1 MTLHAPLEVGTD
13 TWRRVTRPYA
23 WVVFA
28 LTFGLLLSDFMSRQ
42 VLTVVFPQL
51 KAEWGLS
58 DSELGALSSV
68 VAIAVGVLAFPL
80 SLVADRLGRI
90 RSLILMAA
98 VWSLA
103 TLMCGYASSYQEM
116 FVARFVIGVGEAA
129 YGSVGLAVVLSI
141 FPAQQRAT
149 VTGAFLAGSMV
160 GSVLGIGLGGVLA
173 THFGWRASFVG
184 MAIYG
189 IALTAVY
196 ALVVRPG
203 RIELPRL
210 QAGSAP
216 SKAHPPLSSL
226 FSTSSVLSIYIGS
239 GLQLFTI
246 GALLTW
252 LPSYLTRVYDMPLTN
267 AGAVAAIFMLCT
279 AVGMPL
285 CGAIA
290 DRFGNGSPTR
300 KISLTMGLCLLC
312 SALLTV
318 AFALPVGIAQLL
330 MIGLAMLVGGGI
342 VGPSGSMVADLTPPA
357 LHSTAMATLA
367 IANNL
372 LGMAP
377 GPFVTG
383 LLADRIGLSTALQ
396 LLPLAGVAAA
406 LVLMVGVRNYRTDLE
421 RLGANPVPD
430 GAPRPAPDADQALPR

>member
-1 MTLHAPLEVGTD
+1 MTLHAPMEVRSD
-13 TWRRVTRPYA
+13 TWRRVARPYA

-51 KAEWGLS
+51 KVEWGLS

-103 TLMCGYASSYQEM
+103 TLMCGFASNYQEM
-116 FVARFVIGVGEAA
+116 FVARFFIGLGEAA

-141 FPAQQRAT
+141 FPPQQRST

-203 RIELPRL
+203 RIESPRPS
-210 QAGSAP
+210 AGS
-216 SKAHPPLSSL
+216 SLTKAHPPLSSL

-252 LPSYLTRVYDMPLTN
+252 LPSYLNRVYDMPLTN

-290 DRFGNGSPTR
+290 DRLCNGSPTR
-300 KISLTMGLCLLC
+300 KIRLTMGYCLLC

-318 AFALPVGIAQLL
+318 AFQLPVGMAQLV
-330 MIGLAMLVGGGI
+330 MIGLAMFVGGGI
-342 VGPSGSMVADLTPPA
+342 VGPSGTMVADLTPPA

-383 LLADRIGLSTALQ
+383 LLADRIGLASALQ
-396 LLPLAGVAAA
+396 ILPLAGVAAA
-406 LVLMVGVRNYRTDLE
+406 LVLMVGVRNYRSDLQ
-421 RLGANPVPD
+421 RICPQPCS
-430 GAPRPAPDADQALPR
+430 

>member
-1 MTLHAPLEVGTD
+1 MTLHVPIELRGE
-13 TWRRVTRPYA
+13 TWRRVARPYA

-58 DSELGALSSV
+58 DSELGALSGV
-68 VAIAVGVLAFPL
+68 VAVAVGVLAFPL
-80 SLVADRLGRI
+80 SVVADRWGRI

-98 VWSLA
+98 IWSLA
-103 TLMCGYASSYQEM
+103 TLMCGFASNYPEM
-116 FVARFVIGVGEAA
+116 FVARFFIGVGEAA

-141 FPAQQRAT
+141 FPPQQRST
-149 VTGAFLAGSMV
+149 ITGAFLAGSMV

-184 MAIYG
+184 MAVYG
-189 IALTAVY
+189 LALTALY
-196 ALVVRPG
+196 ALVVRPA
-203 RIELPRL
+203 RIESPLRN
-210 QAGSAP
+210 AGSGLP
-216 SKAHPPLSSL
+216 KVHPPLRTL
-226 FSTSSVLSIYIGS
+226 FSTSSVLSVYIGS

-252 LPSYLTRVYDMPLTN
+252 LPSYLNRFYDMPLTS
-267 AGAVAAIFMLCT
+267 AGTVAAIFMLCT

-290 DRFGNGSPTR
+290 DRLCNGSPTR
-300 KISLTMGLCLLC
+300 KIRLTMGYCLLC

-318 AFALPVGIAQLL
+318 AFQLPVGMAQLV
-330 MIGLAMLVGGGI
+330 MIGLAMFVGGGI
-342 VGPSGSMVADLTPPA
+342 VGPSGTMVADLTPPA

-383 LLADRIGLSTALQ
+383 LLADRIGLASALQ

-406 LVLMVGVRNYRTDLE
+406 FVLMVGVRNYHTDLE
-421 RLGANPVPD
+421 RVCAQPCT
-430 GAPRPAPDADQALPR
+430 

>member
-1 MTLHAPLEVGTD
+1 VALHAPVETRND
-13 TWRRVTRPYA
+13 TWRRVARPYA

-58 DSELGALSSV
+58 DSELGALSGV
-68 VAIAVGVLAFPL
+68 VAVAVGVLAFPL
-80 SLVADRLGRI
+80 SVVADRWGRI

-98 VWSLA
+98 IWSLA
-103 TLMCGYASSYQEM
+103 TLMCGFAANYPEM
-116 FVARFVIGVGEAA
+116 FVARFFIGVGEAA

-141 FPAQQRAT
+141 FPPQQRST
-149 VTGAFLAGSMV
+149 ITGAFLAGSMV

-196 ALVVRPG
+196 ALVVRPARLESPRRNPG
-203 RIELPRL
+203 SGLPKTNPAL
-210 QAGSAP
+210 MT
-216 SKAHPPLSSL
+216 L
-226 FSTSSVLSIYIGS
+226 FSTSSVLSVYIGS

-252 LPSYLTRVYDMPLTN
+252 LPSYLNRFYDMRLTN

-290 DRFGNGSPTR
+290 DRLCDGSPTR
-300 KISLTMGLCLLC
+300 KIRLTMGYCLLC
-312 SALLTV
+312 SALLTL
-318 AFALPVGIAQLL
+318 AFQLPVGMAQLVI
-330 MIGLAMLVGGGI
+330 IGLAMFVGGGI
-342 VGPSGSMVADLTPPA
+342 VGPSGTMVADLTPPA

-383 LLADRIGLSTALQ
+383 LLADRIGLASALQ
-396 LLPLAGVAAA
+396 LLPLTGVAAA
-406 LVLMVGVRNYRTDLE
+406 LVLMVGVRNYHNDLG
-421 RLGANPVPD
+421 RVSAQPC
-430 GAPRPAPDADQALPR
+430 A

>member
-1 MTLHAPLEVGTD
+1 LHAPIEVRGD
-13 TWRRVTRPYA
+13 TWQRIARPYA

-80 SLVADRLGRI
+80 SLIADRWGRI

-98 VWSLA
+98 LWSLA
-103 TLMCGYASSYQEM
+103 TLVCGFAANYQEM
-116 FVARFVIGVGEAA
+116 FVARFFIGVGEAA

-141 FPAQQRAT
+141 FPPQQRST
-149 VTGAFLAGSMV
+149 ITGAFLAASMV

-196 ALVVRPG
+196 ALVVRPA
-203 RIELPRL
+203 RIESPR
-210 QAGSAP
+210 QKAGSSLP
-216 SKAHPPLSSL
+216 KAYPPLKTL
-226 FSTSSVLSIYIGS
+226 FSTSSVLSVYIGS

-252 LPSYLTRVYDMPLTN
+252 LPSYLNRLYDMPLTK

-290 DRFGNGSPTR
+290 DRLCHNSPTR
-300 KISLTMGLCLLC
+300 KIRLTMGYCLLC
-312 SALLTV
+312 SVLLTV
-318 AFALPVGIAQLL
+318 AFQLPVGMAQLV
-330 MIGLAMLVGGGI
+330 MIGLAMFVGGGI
-342 VGPSGSMVADLTPPA
+342 VGPSGTLVADLTPPA

-383 LLADRIGLSTALQ
+383 LLADRIGLASALQ
-396 LLPLAGVAAA
+396 LLPLAGIAAA
-406 LVLMVGVRNYRTDLE
+406 LVLTVGVRNYRNDLE
-421 RLGANPVPD
+421 RVSPQPCS
-430 GAPRPAPDADQALPR
+430 

>member
-1 MTLHAPLEVGTD
+1 MTLHAPIEIGGD
-13 TWRRVTRPYA
+13 TWRRIARPYA

-51 KAEWGLS
+51 KADWGLS

-80 SLVADRLGRI
+80 SLFADRWGRV
-90 RSLILMAA
+90 RSLILMASI
-98 VWSLA
+98 WSLA
-103 TLMCGYASSYQEM
+103 TLVCGFAANYQEM
-116 FVARFVIGVGEAA
+116 FVARFFIGVGEAA

-141 FPAQQRAT
+141 FPPQQRST
-149 VTGAFLAGSMV
+149 ITGAFLAGSMV

-196 ALVVRPG
+196 ALVVRPA
-203 RIELPRL
+203 RIESPRQSADSGLP
-210 QAGSAP
+210 
-216 SKAHPPLSSL
+216 KVHPPLRTL
-226 FSTSSVLSIYIGS
+226 FSTSSVLSVYIGS
-239 GLQLFTI
+239 GLQLFTV

-252 LPSYLTRVYDMPLTN
+252 LPSYLNRFYDMPLTQ

-290 DRFGNGSPTR
+290 DRLCHGSPTR
-300 KISLTMGLCLLC
+300 KIRLTMGYCLLC
-312 SALLTV
+312 SALLAV
-318 AFALPVGIAQLL
+318 AFQLPVGMGQLV
-330 MIGLAMLVGGGI
+330 MIGLAMFVGGGV
-342 VGPSGSMVADLTPPA
+342 VGPSGTMVADLTPPA

-383 LLADRIGLSTALQ
+383 LLADRIGLASALQ

-406 LVLMVGVRNYRTDLE
+406 LALMVGVRNYRTDLE
-421 RLGANPVPD
+421 RVCPQPCS
-430 GAPRPAPDADQALPR
+430 

>member
-1 MTLHAPLEVGTD
+1 MTLHAPMEVRSD
-13 TWRRVTRPYA
+13 TWRRVARPYA

-103 TLMCGYASSYQEM
+103 TLMCGFASNYQEM
-116 FVARFVIGVGEAA
+116 FVARFFIGLGEAA

-141 FPAQQRAT
+141 FPPQQRST

-203 RIELPRL
+203 RIESPRPS
-210 QAGSAP
+210 AGS
-216 SKAHPPLSSL
+216 SLTRAHPPLSSL

-252 LPSYLTRVYDMPLTN
+252 LPSYLNRVYDMPLTN

-290 DRFGNGSPTR
+290 DRLCNGSPTR
-300 KISLTMGLCLLC
+300 KIRLTMGYCLLC

-318 AFALPVGIAQLL
+318 AFQMPAGMAQLV
-330 MIGLAMLVGGGI
+330 MIGLAMFVGGGI
-342 VGPSGSMVADLTPPA
+342 VGPSGTMVADLTPPA

-383 LLADRIGLSTALQ
+383 LLADRIGLASALQ
-396 LLPLAGVAAA
+396 ILPLAGVAAA
-406 LVLMVGVRNYRTDLE
+406 LVLMVGVRNYRSDLQ
-421 RLGANPVPD
+421 RICPQPCS
-430 GAPRPAPDADQALPR
+430 